1 MYKSPV
7 PTPNTP
13 VPNLNGWLI
22 KPTQLFWAQ
31 VSRFGGRKWAGDRT
45 HLLCRL
51 ISFQTTVA
59 KKLACES
66 QWVKWKMCKQSWDF
80 RTCCIHKVKAMRHW
94 ETLPSVPAM
103 SVGDVSRRTHLLCR
117 FWLISFHMQKSLLAN
132 RNESS
137 GRCGRRVDT
146 SARLEFTKSKL
157 CSTYAICKLSQ
168 HVPAMSVGDVC
179 SRLRSLWSMSPCR
192 MKTAPGFSPWG
203 SVMPKCS
210 TWCLAL
216 NSPINKLNQHLFVRA
231 GRCREWCP
239 SGRSEIGR
247 CSQLL
252 LFQKTDSWRSSK
264 HKWMRVTLVRTC
276 FVDTVDIDWY
286 HSRWQL
292 HTVATNQSLPANL
305 VNESSASRVA
315 MNVTMVTTMLKM
327 PFHAF
332 STKFVVGAFQQHN
345 SRCV

>member
-1 MYKSPV
+1 MLSTQQSNQQV
-7 PTPNTP
+7 ESTPFCPSRALQRMVSVWTVWDRQVQP
-13 VPNLNGWLI
+13 ALDSRKTDSWRSSGHIWMRMTLVRAYYVDWSHSRW
-22 KPTQLFWAQ
+22 QL
-31 VSRFGGRKWAGDRT
+31 
-45 HLLCRL
+45 
-51 ISFQTTVA
+51 
-59 KKLACES
+59 
-66 QWVKWKMCKQSWDF
+66 
-80 RTCCIHKVKAMRHW
+80 
-94 ETLPSVPAM
+94 
-103 SVGDVSRRTHLLCR
+103 
-117 FWLISFHMQKSLLAN
+117 QKSLPAN

-192 MKTAPGFSPWG
+192 MKTAPGLSPWG
-203 SVMPKCS
+203 SVMPQCG

-252 LFQKTDSWRSSK
+252 TQEKQTPDEVAGTHGWERLLPLISDDSCKKLACKPRQCVKWKMWTQSWLRLPSGCFCHARAEWR
-264 HKWMRVTLVRTC
+264 
-276 FVDTVDIDWY
+276 
-286 HSRWQL
+286 QL
-292 HTVATNQSLPANL
+292 LD
-305 VNESSASRVA
+305 
-315 MNVTMVTTMLKM
+315 
-327 PFHAF
+327 FHH
-332 STKFVVGAFQQHN
+332 GD
-345 SRCV
+345 